1 MVRRC
6 PVKGPSGLQA
16 ATVRAKRFGEERKP
30 TDGARLSNA
39 SQLPRLGSICTLAD
53 IRKADSRL
61 TCSRVA
67 RWSDVRDPQDRTPA
81 AERGNRKQSLEGEGA
96 LHFSLGNG
104 AWEWPPIS
112 LTLVTSRVNT
122 IISAAYIYTYTHTY
136 ALFRNRV
143 ASE

>member
-1 MVRRC
+1 MWIGGVQE
-6 PVKGPSGLQA
+6 PGPL
-16 ATVRAKRFGEERKP
+16 KRFGEERKP
-30 TDGARLSNA
+30 TEGARLSNA
-39 SQLPRLGSICTLAD
+39 SQLPRLGSICTLAN

-61 TCSRVA
+61 TRSRVA

-81 AERGNRKQSLEGEGA
+81 AERRNREQSLEGEGA
-96 LHFSLGNG
+96 LHFPLGNG
-104 AWEWPPIS
+104 AWVWPPIS

-122 IISAAYIYTYTHTY
+122 IISAAYINIYIYIHTHTY